1 MTELP
6 RRAITRTAKLAGLPL
21 GVAGRAALGVGKRIG
36 GRPAEQVALELQQ
49 RTAQHLFQVLG
60 ELKGGAMKVGQA
72 LSVLEPALPPD
83 VVGPYRASLTKLQES
98 APPMPTRSVE
108 KLLTDELGPG
118 WRSQFTDFEMTPV
131 AAASIG
137 QVHRAVWKD
146 GRQVAV
152 KLQYPGAGV
161 ALLGDFRRLSQ
172 VLRVTAGWIPGLDLA
187 PLVREFEGRLADELD
202 YSLEARRQA
211 TFARVFSGD
220 ETVFAPDVV
229 YQKNTVLVGEWVGG
243 RQLADVIANGTA
255 SERDHASDR
264 YLEFLFSGPQLA
276 RLLHA
281 DPHPG
286 NFRILPD
293 GRLGV
298 MDFGAVGAA
307 PDGLPAALGAALRY
321 ALADD
326 AAGVLAVLRGE
337 GFVRDGIE
345 IDPEALLDF
354 LRPFT
359 EPIAAETFT
368 FTRDWMGSQ
377 AQRLRDPRQE
387 HFGLG
392 LRLNLPPEY
401 LLIHRVWA
409 GGLGVLCQ
417 LGGTVPAAEI
427 AYSWLPSLDPEWE
440 ARVAA
445 DADPTPGHRP
455 ARSCRPDETR
465 SGEVDP
471 G

>member
-1 MTELP
+1 
-6 RRAITRTAKLAGLPL
+6 
-21 GVAGRAALGVGKRIG
+21 
-36 GRPAEQVALELQQ
+36 
-49 RTAQHLFQVLG
+49 
-60 ELKGGAMKVGQA
+60 
-72 LSVLEPALPPD
+72 
-83 VVGPYRASLTKLQES
+83 
-98 APPMPTRSVE
+98 MPTRSVE
-108 KLLTDELGPG
+108 KLLTDELGAR
-118 WRSQFTDFEMTPV
+118 WRSNFAEFDMHPV

-137 QVHRAVWKD
+137 QVHRGVWHD
-146 GRQVAV
+146 GRDVAV

-172 VLRVTAGWIPGLDLA
+172 VLRVTAGWIPGLDLG
-187 PLVREFEGRLADELD
+187 PLVREFEGRLAEELD
-202 YSLEARRQA
+202 YALEARRQRV
-211 TFARVFSGD
+211 FARVFADD
-220 ETVFAPDVV
+220 ESVCAPDVV
-229 YQKNTVLVGEWVGG
+229 FQQNTVLVSEWVGG
-243 RQLADVIANGTA
+243 RPLGDVVTNGTP

-298 MDFGAVGAA
+298 MDFGAVAVL
-307 PDGLPAALGAALRY
+307 PDGLPTAIGQALRY
-321 ALADD
+321 AVEED
-326 AAGVLAVLRGE
+326 AGGVLDVLSRE
-337 GFVRDGIE
+337 GFVRRGVDV
-345 IDPEALLDF
+345 DAEALLDF

-359 EPIAAETFT
+359 EPIAQDSFT
-368 FTRDWMGSQ
+368 FTRQWMGGQ
-377 AQRLRDPRQE
+377 AERLRDPRQE

-427 AYSWLPSLDPEWE
+427 AYSWLPSLDPEWDV
-440 ARVAA
+440 RVASDELIPA
-445 DADPTPGHRP
+445 DERRPRPPPGPLTRTRGPGRPHAHARGGVVCLAQPHHIAADRGLEDVVDGRDILVVKRQAALLRVLHAGDGQTKTVEGQQGGVLGHQSPFHGHRGV
-455 ARSCRPDETR
+455 RNRPSRT
-465 SGEVDP
+465 GEGHQVDASTVP
-471 G
+471 LR

>member
-6 RRAITRTAKLAGLPL
+6 RRAIARTAKLAGLPL

-49 RTAQHLFQVLG
+49 RTAQQLFQVLG

-72 LSVLEPALPPD
+72 LSVLEPALPED
-83 VVGPYRASLTKLQES
+83 IVGPYRATLTRLQES

-108 KLLTDELGPG
+108 KLLRDELGAH
-118 WRSQFTDFEMTPV
+118 WRSTFDEFDMTPV

-137 QVHRAVWKD
+137 QVHRAIWKD

-152 KLQYPGAGV
+152 KLQYPGAGA

-172 VLRVTAGWIPGLDLA
+172 ILRVTAGWVPGLDLA
-187 PLVREFEGRLADELD
+187 PLVREFEGRLAEELD
-202 YSLEARRQA
+202 YALEARRQRA
-211 TFARVFSGD
+211 FAAAFSGD
-220 ETVFAPDVV
+220 ESVFAPDVV
-229 YQKNTVLVGEWVGG
+229 FQQSTVLVSEWVGG
-243 RQLADVIANGTA
+243 RPLADIVVSGTSA
-255 SERDHASDR
+255 ERDHASDR

-298 MDFGAVGAA
+298 MDFGAVGVV
-307 PDGLPAALGAALRY
+307 PDGLPPALGQALRH
-321 ALADD
+321 ALDDD
-326 AAGVLAVLRGE
+326 AEGVLGVLRAE
-337 GFVRDGIE
+337 GFVRPGIDV
-345 IDPEALLDF
+345 DPLALLDF

-359 EPIAAETFT
+359 EPIAEETFT
-368 FTRDWMGSQ
+368 FSRAWMGSQ
-377 AQRLRDPRQE
+377 AERLRDPRQE
-387 HFGLG
+387 HFGLA

-409 GGLGVLCQ
+409 GGLGVLSQ

-427 AYSWLPSLDPEWE
+427 AYSWLPSLDPDWDE
-440 ARVAA
+440 RVAGSREAGPRDAGGVSA
-445 DADPTPGHRP
+445 DR
-455 ARSCRPDETR
+455 
-465 SGEVDP
+465 
-471 G
+471 

>member
-49 RTAQHLFQVLG
+49 RTAAQLFQVLG
-60 ELKGGAMKVGQA
+60 ELKGGAMKIGQA
-72 LSVLEPALPPD
+72 LSVLEPALPED
-83 VVGPYRASLTKLQES
+83 LVGPYRATLTRLQES
-98 APPMPTRSVE
+98 APPMPSRNVE
-108 KLLTDELGPG
+108 RLLVQELGPH
-118 WRSQFTDFEMTPV
+118 WREKFAEFEMTPV

-137 QVHRAVWKD
+137 QVHRAMWRD
-146 GRQVAV
+146 GREVAV
-152 KLQYPGAGV
+152 KLQYPGAGP

-172 VLRVTAGWIPGLDLA
+172 VFRVTAGWIPGLDLT
-187 PLVREFEGRLADELD
+187 PLIREFEGRLAEELD
-202 YSLEARRQA
+202 YGLEASRQR
-211 TFARVFSGD
+211 TFAEVFADD
-220 ETVFAPDVV
+220 ETVFAPGVV
-229 YQKNTVLVGEWVGG
+229 HQTNTLLISDWVGG
-243 RQLADVIANGTA
+243 RPLADVIARGTPQ
-255 SERDHASDR
+255 ERNHASDR

-286 NFRILPD
+286 NFRVLED

-298 MDFGAVGAA
+298 MDFGAVGVV
-307 PDGLPAALGAALRY
+307 PDGLPPAIGQALRH
-321 ALADD
+321 ALEDD
-326 AAGVLAVLRGE
+326 APAVLDVLRHE
-337 GFVRDGIE
+337 GFVRAGID
-345 IDPEALLDF
+345 IDPDALLDF

-359 EPIAAETFT
+359 EPIAHEEFT
-368 FTRDWMGSQ
+368 FDRAWMGRQ
-377 AQRLRDPRQE
+377 AQRLRDPREE

-409 GGLGVLCQ
+409 GGLGVLSQ

-427 AYSWLPSLDPEWE
+427 AYSWLPSLDADWE
-440 ARVAA
+440 ERLAA
-445 DADPTPGHRP
+445 DSARAPGG
-455 ARSCRPDETR
+455 RSRT
-465 SGEVDP
+465 
-471 G
+471 

>member
-21 GVAGRAALGVGKRIG
+21 AAAGRAALGVGKRIG
-36 GRPAEQVALELQQ
+36 GQPAEQVALELQQ
-49 RTAQHLFQVLG
+49 RTAQQLFQVLG

-72 LSVLEPALPPD
+72 LSVLEPALPED
-83 VVGPYRASLTKLQES
+83 LVGPYRATLNRLQES

-108 KLLTDELGPG
+108 KLLTDELGAR
-118 WRSQFTDFEMTPV
+118 WRSNFAEFDMHPV

-137 QVHRAVWKD
+137 QVHRGVWHD
-146 GRQVAV
+146 GRDVAV

-172 VLRVTAGWIPGLDLA
+172 VLRVTAGWIPGLDLG
-187 PLVREFEGRLADELD
+187 PLVREFEGRLAEELD
-202 YSLEARRQA
+202 YALEARRQRV
-211 TFARVFSGD
+211 FARVFADD
-220 ETVFAPDVV
+220 ESVCAPDVV
-229 YQKNTVLVGEWVGG
+229 FQQNTVLVSEWVGG
-243 RQLADVIANGTA
+243 RPLGDVVTNGTP

-298 MDFGAVGAA
+298 MDFGAVAVL
-307 PDGLPAALGAALRY
+307 PDGLPTAIGQALRY
-321 ALADD
+321 AVEED
-326 AAGVLAVLRGE
+326 AGGVLDVLSRE
-337 GFVRDGIE
+337 GFVRRGVDV
-345 IDPEALLDF
+345 DAEALLDF

-359 EPIAAETFT
+359 EPIAQDSFT
-368 FTRDWMGSQ
+368 FTRQWMGGQ
-377 AQRLRDPRQE
+377 AERLRDPRQE

-427 AYSWLPSLDPEWE
+427 AYSWLPSLDPEWDV
-440 ARVAA
+440 RVASDELIPA
-445 DADPTPGHRP
+445 DERRSPGRRP
-455 ARSCRPDETR
+455 AR
-465 SGEVDP
+465 
-471 G
+471 

>member
-21 GVAGRAALGVGKRIG
+21 GVAGRAAIGVGKRIG

-49 RTAQHLFQVLG
+49 RTAQQLFQVLG

-72 LSVLEPALPPD
+72 MSILEPALPPD
-83 VVGPYRASLTKLQES
+83 LVAPYRTTLNRLQES

-108 KLLTDELGPG
+108 KLLVEELGVR
-118 WRSQFTDFEMTPV
+118 WRENFADFEMTPV

-137 QVHRAVWKD
+137 QVHRATWQD
-146 GRQVAV
+146 GRAVAV
-152 KLQYPGAGV
+152 KLQYPGAGA
-161 ALLGDFRRLSQ
+161 ALMGDFRRLSQ
-172 VLRVTAGWIPGLDLA
+172 VFRVTTAWVPGLDLG
-187 PLVREFEGRLADELD
+187 PLVREFEGRLAEELD
-202 YSLEARRQA
+202 YAMEAQRQR
-211 TFARVFSGD
+211 TFAEVFDGD
-220 ETVFAPDVV
+220 ESVFAPAVV
-229 YQKNTVLVGEWVGG
+229 FQKNTVLVSEWVPG
-243 RQLADVIANGTA
+243 RPLADIVARGTPA
-255 SERDHASDR
+255 ERDHASDR
-264 YLEFLFSGPQLA
+264 YLEFLFAGPQLA

-286 NFRILPD
+286 NFRILDD

-298 MDFGAVGAA
+298 MDFGAVGVV
-307 PDGLPAALGAALRY
+307 PDGLPPAIGRALRF
-321 ALADD
+321 ALEDD
-326 AAGVLAVLRGE
+326 ADGVLEVLRRE
-337 GFVRDGIE
+337 GFVRPGI
-345 IDPEALLDF
+345 DLDAAALLDF

-359 EPIAAETFT
+359 EPIAGPTFT
-368 FTRDWMGSQ
+368 FSRDWMGRQ
-377 AQRLRDPRQE
+377 AGRLRDPRQE

-427 AYSWLPSLDPEWE
+427 AYSWLPSLDPDWD
-440 ARVAA
+440 ARVAEDQA
-445 DADPTPGHRP
+445 RQPGR
-455 ARSCRPDETR
+455 RTEK
-465 SGEVDP
+465 
-471 G
+471 

>member
-1 MTELP
+1 VTELP

-21 GVAGRAALGVGKRIG
+21 AAAGRAALGVGKRIG
-36 GRPAEQVALELQQ
+36 GQPAEQVALELQQ
-49 RTAQHLFQVLG
+49 RTAQQLFQVLG

-72 LSVLEPALPPD
+72 LSVLEPALPED
-83 VVGPYRASLTKLQES
+83 LVGPYRATLNRLQES

-108 KLLTDELGPG
+108 KLLTDELGAR
-118 WRSQFTDFEMTPV
+118 WRSNFAEFDMHPV

-137 QVHRAVWKD
+137 QVHRGVWHD
-146 GRQVAV
+146 GRDVAV

-172 VLRVTAGWIPGLDLA
+172 VLRVTAGWIPGLDLG
-187 PLVREFEGRLADELD
+187 PLVREFEGRLAEELD
-202 YSLEARRQA
+202 YALEARRQRV
-211 TFARVFSGD
+211 FARVFADD
-220 ETVFAPDVV
+220 ESVCAPDVV
-229 YQKNTVLVGEWVGG
+229 FQQNTVLVSEWVGG
-243 RQLADVIANGTA
+243 RPLGDVVTNGTP

-298 MDFGAVGAA
+298 MDFGAVAVL
-307 PDGLPAALGAALRY
+307 PDGLPTAIGQALRY
-321 ALADD
+321 AVEED
-326 AAGVLAVLRGE
+326 AGGVLDVLSRE
-337 GFVRDGIE
+337 GFVRRGVDV
-345 IDPEALLDF
+345 DAEALLDF

-359 EPIAAETFT
+359 EPIAQDSFT
-368 FTRDWMGSQ
+368 FTRQWMGGQ
-377 AQRLRDPRQE
+377 AERLRDPRQE

-427 AYSWLPSLDPEWE
+427 AYSWLPSLDPEWDV
-440 ARVAA
+440 RVASDELIPA
-445 DADPTPGHRP
+445 DERRSPGRRP
-455 ARSCRPDETR
+455 AR
-465 SGEVDP
+465 
-471 G
+471 